1 MRQIKTKGIH
11 LLGLIKSLHTENL
24 FIYLIPRTLH
34 VAKKTITNVLTT
46 STTAA
51 PTYNYTTYILN
62 INVKRKKKRTFQ
74 FPLKKEKA
82 KGEV

>member
-11 LLGLIKSLHTENL
+11 LLGLIKNLHTENL

-34 VAKKTITNVLTT
+34 VAKKTTNVLTT

-62 INVKRKKKRTFQ
+62 INVKRKKKKTFQ
-74 FPLKKEKA
+74 LPLKKEKA
-82 KGEV
+82 NGEV